1 MAATPLPAFFT
12 EDPVAQLDDLL
23 MLVCEELQLAPS
35 RHRLAVQRYESV
47 SSVLE
52 SDESPFKGI
61 ALRIYPQGSMALG
74 TTVRPLEGPRDL
86 DFVFE
91 LELSHDLVDPM
102 HLLMEFYRF
111 LKGHG
116 VYRDL
121 TSLKNRCVR
130 LTYAN
135 DFYMD
140 VLPACKDNSLGGT
153 CIQVPDRQLAGWS
166 PSNPKGYVSWFRGA
180 LIPRRGILAEKAA
193 EPVPPQQQVEDKMPL
208 QLAVQLIKRWRDLH
222 FEKTELAPISI
233 VLTTLA
239 GRGYQ
244 GEESTSAALSAIL
257 DRIVSAIDAADL
269 RGERLVITNPSNELE
284 DLSERWDDSPD
295 AYEAFK
301 AGIRRFHRLWL
312 ETVHAG
318 RATNRLLQYL
328 FGEPVQKAVVRQ
340 AQKLQ
345 EARRSNLLGV
355 RSAGTIAAVAP
366 SVVPIR
372 ANTFHGAA

>member
-1 MAATPLPAFFT
+1 MAAHLPAFFT
-12 EDPVAQLDDLL
+12 EDPVAQLNDLL
-23 MLVCEELQLAPS
+23 MLVCEELQLAPF
-35 RHRLAVQRYESV
+35 RHQLAVQRYESV

-52 SDESPFKGI
+52 SDGSPFKGI

-74 TTVRPLEGPRDL
+74 TTVRPVDGPHDL

-91 LELSHDLVDPM
+91 LETSHDMVDPM
-102 HLLMEFYRF
+102 RLLMEFYRF

-153 CIQVPDRQLAGWS
+153 CIQVPDRQLANWS
-166 PSNPKGYVSWFRGA
+166 PSNPKGYVTWFRAA
-180 LIPRRGILAEKAA
+180 LIPRRGLLMEKAA
-193 EPVPPQQQVEDKMPL
+193 EPVPRQQQAEEKMPL
-208 QLAVQLIKRWRDLH
+208 QLAVQLVKRWRDLH
-222 FEKTELAPISI
+222 FAKRPELAPISI

-239 GRGYQ
+239 GRGYR

-257 DRIVSAIDAADL
+257 DRIVSAINAADL

-284 DLSERWDDSPD
+284 DLSERWDDNPD

-301 AGIRRFHRLWL
+301 TGIRQFHRLWL
-312 ETVHAG
+312 ETVDPG
-318 RATNRLLQYL
+318 RDTNRLLQYL

-355 RSAGTIAAVAP
+355 RSAGTIAAVSP

-372 ANTFHGAA
+372 ANTFHGSV